1 LEQLFAG
8 HPFSDS
14 LLMLA
19 VMTVML
25 AMQDQ
30 FHGIGV
36 QWSLPVAAVLQLFTG
51 GPGGP
56 GNDS

>member
-1 LEQLFAG
+1 
-8 HPFSDS
+8 
-14 LLMLA
+14 MLA